1 MRTLPCLLLV
11 LLSGLANADADAE
24 RACTRLVMD
33 YAVYRDAGNA
43 EAYADLFTENGS
55 LSLLGQTFNG
65 RTAILERMRSAPPQI
80 SMHLMS
86 TVRIY
91 PESATRA
98 RGVSYAEVYV
108 EGAGEAPSKTDG
120 FLAIGRYHDRFE
132 KTEAGWKIAERRFE
146 RVLVRDL
153 PAGG

>member
-1 MRTLPCLLLV
+1 MRTLPCLLFV
-11 LLSGLANADADAE
+11 LLSGFASADNDIE
-24 RACTRLVMD
+24 RECTRLIMD
-33 YAVYRDAGNA
+33 YAVYRDAGDA
-43 EAYADLFTENGS
+43 EAYANLFTENGS
-55 LSLLGQTFNG
+55 LSLLGQTFSS
-65 RTAILERMRSAPPQI
+65 RAAILERMRTAPPQT

-86 TVRIY
+86 TVRIF

-108 EGAGEAPSKTDG
+108 EGAGEAPAKTGG

-153 PAGG
+153 PAEG